1 MTARRYC
8 YLKNQHQYTAKHL
21 GPRLLRPSPVQHSTP
36 SNDILMTSDKP
47 SIINVH
53 TPSSSIALVH
63 SSKMEFLWP
72 VALWLGPS
80 SLIDLVSNDTLT
92 SLFDKLSRKNNTEF
106 HGKRVGPGCL
116 KYEWNGSVWN
126 LDDGTYLA
134 GLLSELRT

>member
-1 MTARRYC
+1 
-8 YLKNQHQYTAKHL
+8 
-21 GPRLLRPSPVQHSTP
+21 
-36 SNDILMTSDKP
+36 MTSEKP

-72 VALWLGPS
+72 GLS
-80 SLIDLVSNDTLT
+80 SLIVLVSNDTLT
-92 SLFDKLSRKNNTEF
+92 SLFDKLSRKSNTEF
-106 HGKRVGPGCL
+106 HGKRVGPGWL

-134 GLLSELRT
+134 GLLSKLRA